1 MVEFG
6 LLLGATPDQLLPLS
20 MYGPSD
26 SSGLLLAHVGE
37 NGHQAVDDMLEGV
50 YVIVEEDDLV
60 VGIGLPY
67 GAADRFEGGC
77 HSGWGEVQPTA

>member
-6 LLLGATPDQLLPLS
+6 LLLGATPNHLLPLS

-26 SSGLLLAHVGE
+26 SSGLLFAHVGE
-37 NGHQAVDDMLEGV
+37 NGHQTVDDVLEGV

-60 VGIGLPY
+60 VGIGLPCC
-67 GAADRFEGGC
+67 AADRFEGGC
-77 HSGWGEVQPTA
+77 HNGWWGVQPTA